1 MHRAG
6 WLLAMLGFLS
16 LCAPIAGKKGSPAR
30 PAFTPTTIRPE
41 APPPALSTTPPPSPT
56 EPPSTP
62 EPEACAPTPPD
73 ALGPFYRPGAPV
85 RSKVGEGFR
94 LERTTPSSR
103 GCRPLPG
110 ARIEFWL
117 AGPDGRYADAY
128 RATVFADERGA
139 YAFESHFPPSYGGRP
154 PHIHIRVT
162 AEGHRVLVTQ
172 YYPQPGQTRGQFDLV
187 LVPEERSP

>member
-1 MHRAG
+1 MSRIWG
-6 WLLAMLGFLS
+6 VLAIVGLLGFCEAVRGGS
-16 LCAPIAGKKGSPAR
+16 GSPGSPVPTSTAVLQETSL
-30 PAFTPTTIRPE
+30 PA
-41 APPPALSTTPPPSPT
+41 PSPT
-56 EPPSTP
+56 ALSSTPTP
-62 EPEACAPTPPD
+62 EPEVCAPTPPD

-94 LERTTPSSR
+94 LEGGVHSSR

-117 AGPDGRYADAY
+117 AGPYGRYADAY
-128 RATVFADERGA
+128 RAMVFADGQGA
-139 YAFESHFPPSYGGRP
+139 HAFESHFPPSYGGRP

-162 AEGHRVLVTQ
+162 AEGHRVLVTP

-187 LVPEERSP
+187 LVPEESSP

>member
-1 MHRAG
+1 MSRIWG
-6 WLLAMLGFLS
+6 VLAMIGLLGFCEAVRGGS
-16 LCAPIAGKKGSPAR
+16 GSPGSPAS
-30 PAFTPTTIRPE
+30 TSPTDLRETS
-41 APPPALSTTPPPSPT
+41 PPALSPTAPSPT
-56 EPPSTP
+56 PTP

-94 LERTTPSSR
+94 LEGVVRSSR

-172 YYPQPGQTRGQFDLV
+172 YYPQPGQTQGQFDLV
-187 LVPEERSP
+187 LVPAEGSP